1 MADLRLFVECT
12 TKAVFDSH
20 LANGDITA
28 NHIVFIQGTNQL
40 YHNGVYYGLSAADA
54 AKLAEVY
61 ARKEFGKIS
70 DGTEVSGELVVY
82 SATKAED
89 TLVIKA
95 SSETGEVMN
104 VTASANGFQ
113 VKLVAEEG
121 TTNGTIKLNGN
132 AVAVHGLGSAAYT
145 DSTAYDAAGD
155 ADDAEAAAKAYAD
168 AITVNGQSQTSQAIT
183 VDGADID
190 LTGYAKASAKA
201 AVAGTDSVNAG
212 IGKLEYRLDNLD
224 LGDATAAS
232 KDAFLTNTAL
242 TGVPTAPTAA
252 VNTNT
257 AQIATTAFVKAE
269 IDNKIVGIQA
279 MQFKGV
285 VDSASDLG
293 ADAQPGWTY
302 RAGTAFTLG
311 QEEVEVGDMI
321 ICTAAATIEPVAAAQ
336 WAVIQNNIDG
346 AVVGPSSSTD
356 GHIAIFDGATGKVI
370 EDSGFTIA
378 TSVPANA
385 VFTDTTYN
393 VFTSAA
399 DGLVPASDGTGETG
413 MFLKGDGTWAAPAN
427 TEYTFA
433 DGTDG
438 SFSVTPTG
446 GTAQTVSIGKPAT
459 AGTADKVA
467 HSLTITVG
475 DGGTGQG
482 ATGSTTEFD
491 GDTADASISITPTTV
506 GAANK
511 VHTHTSDEVTI
522 GAGYSKPQTVT
533 AITTSDTVQAAIG
546 KLEAMFDWV
555 VYNAVVPEP

>member
-1 MADLRLFVECT
+1 MADLRIFVECT

-20 LANGDITA
+20 LAAGDITN

-40 YHNGVYYGLSAADA
+40 YHNGVYYGLSATDA

-61 ARKEFGKIS
+61 GRKEFGKIS

-95 SSETGEVMN
+95 SSTTGEVMN

-113 VKLVAEEG
+113 VSLVAAEG
-121 TTNGTIKLNGN
+121 STDGTIALNGTD
-132 AVAVHGLGSAAYT
+132 VAVHGLGSAAFEDT
-145 DSTAYDAAGD
+145 TAFDAAGD
-155 ADDAEAAAKAYAD
+155 AADAEAAAKTYAD

-183 VDGADID
+183 IDGGDID
-190 LTGYAKASAKA
+190 LTGYTEASAKA
-201 AVAGTDSVNAG
+201 AVAATDDINAA

-257 AQIATTAFVKAE
+257 TQIATTAFVKAE
-269 IDNKIVGIQA
+269 IDDKIVGIQA

-285 VDSASDLG
+285 ADSASDLA
-293 ADAQPGWTY
+293 ADALPGWTY

-311 QEEVEVGDMI
+311 SEEVEVGDMI
-321 ICTAAATIEPVAAAQ
+321 ICTVAATTDPVAAAQ

-346 AVVGPSSSTD
+346 AVVGPDSSTD

-385 VFTDTTYN
+385 VFTDTTYD
-393 VFTSAA
+393 VFDTTN
-399 DGLVPASDGTGETG
+399 DGLVPAADGTGETG

-438 SFSVTPTG
+438 SFTVTPTG
-446 GTAQTVSIGKPAT
+446 GSAQTVSIGKPAT

-475 DGGTGQG
+475 DGGTGTG

-506 GAANK
+506 GAADK
-511 VHTHTSDEVTI
+511 VHTHTSDEVTV

-533 AITTSDTVQAAIG
+533 AISTSDTVQAAIG

>member
-1 MADLRLFVECT
+1 MADLRIFVECT

-20 LANGDITA
+20 LAAGDITN

-54 AKLAEVY
+54 AKLNEVY
-61 ARKEFGKIS
+61 GRKEFGKIS

-95 SSETGEVMN
+95 SDNTGEVMN
-104 VTASANGFQ
+104 VTASAAGFE
-113 VKLVAEEG
+113 VSLTAAEG
-121 TTNGTIKLNGN
+121 STNGTIALNGN
-132 AVAVHGLGSAAYT
+132 DVAVHGLGSAAYADTT
-145 DSTAYDAAGD
+145 DFDAAGD
-155 ADDAEAAAKAYAD
+155 ADAAEAAAKAYAD

-183 VDGADID
+183 IDGSDID

-232 KDAFLTNTAL
+232 KAAFLNNTDL

-252 VNTNT
+252 VNTST
-257 AQIATTAFVKAE
+257 TQIATTAFVTAE
-269 IDNKIVGIQA
+269 IDDKIVAIQA

-285 VDSASDLG
+285 ADSASDLD
-293 ADAQPGWTY
+293 ADALPGWTY

-311 QEEVEVGDMI
+311 SEEVEVGDMI
-321 ICTAAATIEPVAAAQ
+321 ICTAAAEGSTAAQ
-336 WAVIQNNIDG
+336 WAVIQNNVDG
-346 AVVGPSSSTD
+346 AVVGPSSSVD
-356 GHIAIFDGATGKVI
+356 GQIAIFDGATGKVLA
-370 EDSGFTIA
+370 DSGFTIA

-385 VFTDTTYN
+385 VFTDTTYD
-393 VFTSAA
+393 VFDDTT
-399 DGLVPASDGTGETG
+399 DGLVPAASAAGDANK
-413 MFLKGDGTWAAPAN
+413 FLKGDGTWADPAN
-427 TEYTFA
+427 TEYVFA

-438 SFSVTPTG
+438 SFTVTAGSASP
-446 GTAQTVSIGKPAT
+446 QTVSIGKPAT
-459 AGTADKVA
+459 AGTADEVA
-467 HSLTITVG
+467 HDL
-475 DGGTGQG
+475 
-482 ATGSTTEFD
+482 
-491 GDTADASISITPTTV
+491 SITLGASGTAQTFNGSADLSVTV
-506 GAANK
+506 TPAAIGAAEA
-511 VHTHTSDEVTI
+511 VHTHTSDQVTI

-533 AITTSDTVQAAIG
+533 PIATTDTVQQAIG